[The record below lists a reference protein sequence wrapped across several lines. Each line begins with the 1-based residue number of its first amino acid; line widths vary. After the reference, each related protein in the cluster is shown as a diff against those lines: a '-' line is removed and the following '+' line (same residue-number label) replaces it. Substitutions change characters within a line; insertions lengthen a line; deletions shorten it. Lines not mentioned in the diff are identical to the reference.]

1 MRQGGGDGDM
11 EMSGD
16 RGGARY
22 PSNNQEGASDPEDED
37 SEDDD
42 QNYAN

>member
-1 MRQGGGDGDM
+1 MRQGSGDGDT

-16 RGGARY
+16 RGGRY

-37 SEDDD
+37 SDEDD